1 MLKALSYFDFDYFML
16 AVFVFVIY
24 LVLLVARKKF
34 NFNIDHFIV
43 SMFKKI
49 FKRNQVEAQTSA
61 ASTSDSRN
69 KSLVM
74 LDVGTNKATVIA
86 TLRQIM
92 GVDLPTAQNMVSKLP
107 STILSNVTEK
117 EADINKAALE
127 FVGAKLEIR

>member
-34 NFNIDHFIV
+34 NFNIDNFIV

-49 FKRNQVEAQTSA
+49 FKRNQVEVQTSA

-92 GVDLPTAQNMVSKLP
+92 GVDLRAAQNIVIKMT
-107 STILSNVTEK
+107 STILTIFIEK
-117 EADINKAALE
+117 ETKI
-127 FVGAKLEIR
+127 KLRY

>member
-34 NFNIDHFIV
+34 NFNIDNFIV

-49 FKRNQVEAQTSA
+49 FKRNQVEVQTSA
-61 ASTSDSRN
+61 ASTSDSSN